1 MVVLNRS
8 NGDYAKPSA
17 DATVVTVDAVDVG
30 VKFNGK
36 YKAGTIKAVAKDLKG
51 NILDEV
57 CLKTASENIKL
68 RYYKEEYPEADRFA
82 YVHFAFADEEG
93 NANIHQEKNI
103 EISDVKGG
111 KLLRLG
117 NSASYNKVG
126 YLESKI
132 KTYHAKGM
140 AIFEYDEGS
149 KEISFL
155 VTSELGEER
164 IVIKK

>member
-1 MVVLNRS
+1 M
-8 NGDYAKPSA
+8 
-17 DATVVTVDAVDVG
+17 
-30 VKFNGK
+30 
-36 YKAGTIKAVAKDLKG
+36 
-51 NILDEV
+51 

-68 RYYKEEYPEADRFA
+68 RYYKEEYKEADRFA
-82 YVHFAFADEEG
+82 YVHFSFADEEG

-103 EISDVKGG
+103 EISEVKGG

-132 KTYHAKGM
+132 QTYHAKGM

-164 IVIKK
+164 IKINR